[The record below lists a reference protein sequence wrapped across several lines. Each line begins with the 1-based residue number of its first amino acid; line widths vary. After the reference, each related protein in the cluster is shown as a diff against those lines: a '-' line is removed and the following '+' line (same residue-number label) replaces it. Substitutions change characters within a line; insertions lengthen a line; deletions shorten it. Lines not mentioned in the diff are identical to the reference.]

1 MDNNPIYQQPAAMTG
16 TEFEEWVATVLRKFN
31 FKVAMTGKNDYGVD
45 IVATGVIKGKEHIF
59 NIQCKYWNT
68 TLGNKP
74 IQEVYAGSRF
84 HENGGHPVVLTNNRF
99 TVEAR
104 TYALRLG
111 VELISGDD
119 LRLIR
124 ECLRTKEKPYYQK
137 KGLLGILIG
146 AAIQDPAYVSKAVK
160 KEKIVLPDTKE
171 KLIEATKTDFEQ
183 AEEYIKESAALQ
195 QKSAIYQQKAIQ
207 LQKEAML
214 RNLEYG

>member
-1 MDNNPIYQQPAAMTG
+1 MDNNPIYHQPTALSGSDYEEMVA
-16 TEFEEWVATVLRKFN
+16 EFLRQFG
-31 FKVAMTGKNDYGVD
+31 FKTAMTGKRDYGVD
-45 IVATGVIKGKEHIF
+45 IVATKTIKDTNYTF

-74 IQEVYAGSRF
+74 IQEVFSGSRF
-84 HENGGHPVVLTNNRF
+84 HNNGGQPVVFTNNTF

-111 VELISGDD
+111 VELIGQTEMQQ
-119 LRLIR
+119 LREINKSKTR
-124 ECLRTKEKPYYQK
+124 PYHQR

-146 AAIQDPAYVSKAVK
+146 YFTKDPAYMEKAVK
-160 KEKIVLPDTKE
+160 KEKLVLPDTKE
-171 KLIEATKTDFEQ
+171 ELINSIKTDFEQ
-183 AEEYIKESAALQ
+183 AEEYIKESAELQ
-195 QKSAIYQQKAIQ
+195 RKSAIYHQKAIQ